1 MMYVHLTPWEM
12 MWCSP
17 PPTEAAILVG
27 NYPLHKVYRHI
38 AYDLSAQNKPSIF
51 PWHENID

>member
-1 MMYVHLTPWEM
+1 MYVHFTPREM
-12 MWCSP
+12 MLYRP

-27 NYPLHKVYRHI
+27 NCLLPKVYLHI

-51 PWHENID
+51 SWHENVD